1 MMIPNPTRSMKTVTK
16 RIGSTR
22 RAPRDRVITRLAR
35 SRHVGPWGQDST
47 MAKIAIQH
55 VCREC
60 GFRTAKW
67 FGKCGGCGAFG
78 SVEEKSARPAGR
90 ALSAVVPIDQV
101 PLSLGRRQRT
111 GIGGVDRA
119 LGGGLVP
126 GAGVVLAGGPWL
138 GKRKLVPFGRAP
150 APRARG
156 ARPVL

>member
-35 SRHVGPWGQDST
+35 SMHVGPWGQDST

-90 ALSAVVPIDQV
+90 ALSAVVALEQGAPS
-101 PLSLGRRQRT
+101 PGR
-111 GIGGVDRA
+111 
-119 LGGGLVP
+119 GGG
-126 GAGVVLAGGPWL
+126 AGI
-138 GKRKLVPFGRAP
+138 R
-150 APRARG
+150 
-156 ARPVL
+156 

>member
-35 SRHVGPWGQDST
+35 SMHVGPWGQDPA

-78 SVEEKSARPAGR
+78 SVEEKSGRPAGR
-90 ALSAVVPIDQV
+90 GLSAVLPIDQG
-101 PLSLGRRQRT
+101 PASPGGRGAT
-111 GIGGVDRA
+111 GTGELDRA
-119 LGGGLVP
+119 PGG
-126 GAGVVLAGGPWL
+126 
-138 GKRKLVPFGRAP
+138 GRAP
-150 APRARG
+150 
-156 ARPVL
+156 